1 MAYEYKGKI
10 NDLQKTLKDVTRKSR
25 QLNNRSKI
33 TYNEK
38 LSKENTL
45 TDRYNEIN
53 KLRDDIEVKH
63 NELKNYQEI
72 IGGMSPRPYQK
83 SINIRESK
91 LKQREIDLKKSQ
103 RDMAS
108 KVEEIRDMTHDLKDQ
123 LTEMQKNFD
132 RKSEVKPHID
142 IT

>member
-1 MAYEYKGKI
+1 M
-10 NDLQKTLKDVTRKSR
+10 
-25 QLNNRSKI
+25 
-33 TYNEK
+33 NEK
-38 LSKENTL
+38 
-45 TDRYNEIN
+45 YNEIN
-53 KLRDDIEVKH
+53 KLRDEIEIKH

-72 IGGMSPRPYQK
+72 IGEMSPRPYQK

-91 LKQREIDLKKSQ
+91 LKQREIELKKSQ
-103 RDMAS
+103 RDIAV
-108 KVEEIRDMTHDLKDQ
+108 KVEEIREMTIDLKDQ